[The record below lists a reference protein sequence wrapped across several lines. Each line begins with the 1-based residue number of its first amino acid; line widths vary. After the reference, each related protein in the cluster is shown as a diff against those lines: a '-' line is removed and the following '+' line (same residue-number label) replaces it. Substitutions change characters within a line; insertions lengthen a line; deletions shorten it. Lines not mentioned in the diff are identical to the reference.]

1 MLVAAIVA
9 MAAPAQGATNPMVQV
24 GPKLTASGELGAG
37 AFGSSVAVSSDGTT
51 AVIGAPSDN
60 AGAGAAF
67 VFVRSGSTWTQQA
80 ELTGAGEAGSGNF
93 GAGVAISANGDEVL
107 VGAPSDE
114 AGKGAAWSFARSGA
128 SWTQL
133 GTKLAGSVEEGRYG
147 AAVALSANG
156 KTALVGEPQGDEL
169 GAVWVLKRSGS
180 GFAAP
185 GHELTGGP
193 FESGCKCGVFFGAS
207 LALSADGR
215 TALIGGPA
223 NPAAEETGFEHG
235 TAWVFVRTGSKWTQQ
250 GGRLPSGA
258 GARVALSAD
267 GNTALL
273 NEHGYESFL
282 YTRSGAAWSFSTTLE
297 GGERNLG
304 CACLPSVPASVAL
317 SAAGDVALIGY
328 SQDGQEFP
336 KGGPGAAWTF
346 ARSGESW
353 SQVGPKL
360 LAGEE
365 VGFAGFGVAAGLSGD
380 GLRALIG
387 GSKDNSGVGGAWY
400 FASPTAPVLSG
411 LSPRHGPAAGGT
423 SVTISGSGLTGATA
437 VDFGTTPAEFTV
449 ASDSSILAVASP
461 AAIGKV
467 DVEVTT
473 PYGTS
478 AVTTQ
483 DRFTYGAH

>member
-60 AGAGAAF
+60 AGAAF
-67 VFVRSGSTWTQQA
+67 VFVRSGATWTQQA
-80 ELTGAGEAGSGNF
+80 ELTGSGESGKGNF
-93 GAGVAISANGDEVL
+93 GAGVAISAKGDEVL

-114 AGKGAAWSFARSGA
+114 AGKGAAWSFTRAGA

-133 GTKLAGSVEEGRYG
+133 GAKLAGAVEEGRYG

-156 KTALVGEPQGDEL
+156 KTALVGEPRNEF
-169 GAVWVLKRSGS
+169 GAAWVLKRSGS
-180 GFAAP
+180 GFVAP
-185 GHELTGGP
+185 GHELTGGG
-193 FESGCKCGVFFGAS
+193 FESGCKCGVNFGAS
-207 LALSADGR
+207 VALSADGR

-223 NPAAEETGFEHG
+223 NPAAEETGQERG
-235 TAWVFVRTGSKWTQQ
+235 TAWVFVHAGSWAQQ
-250 GGRLPSGA
+250 GGRLLSGA
-258 GARVALSAD
+258 GASVALSAD
-267 GNTALL
+267 GGTALL
-273 NEHGYESFL
+273 NEHGYKSFL
-282 YTRSGAAWSFSTTLE
+282 YTRSGSTWSFSTTLE
-297 GGERNLG
+297 GGERDLG

-317 SAAGDVALIGY
+317 SAAGDIALIGY
-328 SQDGQEFP
+328 SLDGQEFP
-336 KGGPGAAWTF
+336 KGGTGAAWTF

-360 LAGEE
+360 LPGEE
-365 VGFAGFGVAAGLSGD
+365 LGFGEFGSAVGLSGD

-387 GSKDNSGVGGAWY
+387 GFKDNAGVGAAWY
-400 FASPTAPVLSG
+400 FASPTAPVVSG

-423 SVTISGSGLTGATA
+423 SVTISGSGFTGATA
-437 VDFGTTPAEFTV
+437 VEFGTTPAEFTV
-449 ASDSSILAVASP
+449 ALDSSILAVAPP

-483 DRFTYGAH
+483 DRFTYRAH